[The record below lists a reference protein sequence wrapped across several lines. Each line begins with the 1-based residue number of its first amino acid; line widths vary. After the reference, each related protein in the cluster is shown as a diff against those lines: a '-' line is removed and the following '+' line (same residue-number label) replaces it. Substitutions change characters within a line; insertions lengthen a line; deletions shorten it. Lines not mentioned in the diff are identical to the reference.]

1 MKLTNEEKLLQYLI
15 NEYQNSTTNKV
26 CIYQSGIS
34 EIDMTE
40 KDTIRAIYTL
50 EADQKLIINTKSQQ
64 ENLGMPW
71 RVTLTSSG
79 IYHFANKKE
88 KQKEKHSQ
96 RLQFI
101 IPVIISIIGAIAAVL
116 TAYFTALGMS

>member
-15 NEYQNSTTNKV
+15 NEYQNSKTNKV
-26 CIYQSGIS
+26 GIYQSALS
-34 EIDMTE
+34 EIDMDE
-40 KDTIRAIYTL
+40 KDIIRAIYTL
-50 EADQKLIINTKSQQ
+50 EADQKLVINTKSQQ

-79 IYHFANKKE
+79 IYYFDNIKE
-88 KQKEKHSQ
+88 KQKEKRSQ

-101 IPVIISIIGAIAAVL
+101 IPVIISIVGAIAAVL